1 MSEGGGFIS
10 DMVHTHT
17 GDFDQ
22 SLGQRVEQLMAAAL
36 DHDVGICDGAF
47 VRLRQNDKITP

>member
-1 MSEGGGFIS
+1 MSEGGVS
-10 DMVHTHT
+10 YQTWSTHT

-47 VRLRQNDKITP
+47 VRLRQNDKIAP